1 MRMKFTVLRSTL
13 IALLLLSVAY
23 GQDDLQAK
31 LRNELLNTHQT
42 LRKFPTE
49 NHLRYNAVG
58 NLLTKSPSGAWTSFG
73 QMVVEELEL
82 KPEKLEIRGHRTV
95 LVFDA
100 DKQQMEP
107 KEWPGQR
114 VTIEI
119 ATAGNTSLE
128 PLKAVLQKVFIT
140 SREEILTSLPDYWK
154 PYFISEQGGTNGC
167 GKESDALD
175 VQDATS
181 TPRNPRQGGKVTE
194 GENTRHAYPLPTLAS
209 KSAGAKG
216 SLQLKAV
223 IATNGKVKDICIL
236 KPLGAG
242 LDDSSVAAVRL
253 WEYTPYK
260 LNGKPVEIKTT
271 INFSFR

>member
-1 MRMKFTVLRSTL
+1 MKSTVLRSIL
-13 IALLLLSVAY
+13 MSMFLLSVAY

-31 LRNELLNTHQT
+31 LRDEFLNTHQT

-49 NHLRYNAVG
+49 NHLRYDVAG
-58 NLLTKSPSGAWTSFG
+58 NLLTKSSAGSWTSFG
-73 QMVVEELEL
+73 QMIVEELEL

-95 LVFDA
+95 LVFDT
-100 DKQQMEP
+100 DKQRMEP
-107 KEWPGQR
+107 RTWTGQKI
-114 VTIEI
+114 TIEI
-119 ATAGNTSLE
+119 ATGGKASLE
-128 PLKAVLQKVFIT
+128 QLKSALGKVFV
-140 SREEILTSLPDYWK
+140 SSPEGMLASLPDYWK
-154 PYFISEQGGTNGC
+154 PYFISEQGGANSC
-167 GKESDALD
+167 GQESDALD

-181 TPRNPRQGGKVTE
+181 APGNPRQGGKVTE
-194 GENTRHAYPLPTLAS
+194 GENTLHAYPLPTLAS
-209 KSAGAKG
+209 KSVGAKG

-223 IATNGKVKDICIL
+223 IGTNGKVKDICIL

-242 LDDSSVAAVRL
+242 LDDNSVAAVRL